1 MLFAHRLA
9 TYYRRYIST
18 APLSTEEKFAMA
30 KEALGPGTWENITE
44 TERAELVAKEIWK
57 YEVREK
63 WLEDRGNAVR
73 MVVEGDEGGTGP
85 AGGGLAAPQEPP
97 NRKQRRQMDKM
108 EKKKKE

>member
-1 MLFAHRLA
+1 MHRLG

-44 TERAELVAKEIWK
+44 SERAELVEKEIWK

-63 WLEDRGNAVR
+63 WLEARGTAVR
-73 MVVEGDEGGTGP
+73 MVVEEDEGGKAGAEGTAAGP
-85 AGGGLAAPQEPP
+85 QAPV
-97 NRKQRRQMDKM
+97 NRKQRRQMDKV
-108 EKKKKE
+108 ERKKKE